1 MARSAPDPQQV
12 KPHKRSKDTLKAVM
26 VPRVPF
32 QELAVL
38 IKLLHVPAHCT
49 FAVVMLLVSP

>member
-1 MARSAPDPQQV
+1 
-12 KPHKRSKDTLKAVM
+12 M

-32 QELAVL
+32 QELALL

-49 FAVVMLLVSP
+49 LYFRRGDPARLTLNCRTACSLATR